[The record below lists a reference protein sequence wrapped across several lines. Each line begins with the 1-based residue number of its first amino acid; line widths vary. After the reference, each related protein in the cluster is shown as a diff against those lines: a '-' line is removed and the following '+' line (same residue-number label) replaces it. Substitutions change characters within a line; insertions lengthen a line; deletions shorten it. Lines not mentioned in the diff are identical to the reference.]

1 MPKFSENVIHLAINF
16 IRSVEAEMG
25 SLGQDKVFAM
35 LDAFDPDLRNDILMT
50 LFIEDD
56 NLPINVYVRKNPMFT
71 GQYQKINA
79 IKEIRAASGYGLKQA
94 KDVTDAADLS
104 QIALVEV
111 VGYEKKRSLI
121 SGLAGTGYEVV

>member
-1 MPKFSENVIHLAINF
+1 MAKFSENVIHLAINF
-16 IRSVEAEMG
+16 IRSVESELG

-35 LDAFDPDLRNDILMT
+35 LDAFDPELRNDILMT

-56 NLPINVYVRKNPMFT
+56 NLPINVYVRKNPNFT

-111 VGYEKKRSLI
+111 VGYEKKRNLI
-121 SGLAGTGYEVV
+121 SGLVGTGYEVV

>member
-1 MPKFSENVIHLAINF
+1 MPKFSENVIHTAINF
-16 IRSVEAEMG
+16 IRSIESELG

-35 LDAFDPDLRNDILMT
+35 LDAFDPELRNHILMT

-56 NLPINVYVRKNPMFT
+56 NLPVNVYVRKNPNFT

-79 IKEIRAASGYGLKQA
+79 IKAIREASGYGLKQA

-121 SGLAGTGYEVV
+121 NGLIGTGYEVV

>member
-1 MPKFSENVIHLAINF
+1 MPKFSENVIHNAINF
-16 IRSVEAEMG
+16 IRVVESEMG

-35 LDAFDPDLRNDILMT
+35 LDAFDPDLRNEILMT
-50 LFIEDD
+50 LFIADD
-56 NLPINVYVRKNPMFT
+56 TVPMNVYVRKNPMFT

-79 IKEIRAASGYGLKQA
+79 IRAIRVASGYGLKQA

-111 VGYEKKRSLI
+111 VGYEKKRTLI
-121 SGLAGTGYEVV
+121 NELVATGYEVV

>member
-1 MPKFSENVIHLAINF
+1 MPKFSENVIHNAINF
-16 IRSVEAEMG
+16 IRVVESEMG

-35 LDAFDPDLRNDILMT
+35 LDAFDPDLRNEIFMT
-50 LFIEDD
+50 LFIADD
-56 NLPINVYVRKNPMFT
+56 TVPMNVYVRKNPMFT

-79 IKEIRAASGYGLKQA
+79 IRAIRQASGYGLKQA

-111 VGYEKKRSLI
+111 VGYEKKRTLI
-121 SGLAGTGYEVV
+121 NELVATGYEVV

>member
-25 SLGQDKVFAM
+25 SLGQDKVFAI

>member
-1 MPKFSENVIHLAINF
+1 MPKFSENVIHNAINF
-16 IRSVEAEMG
+16 IRVVESEMG

-35 LDAFDPDLRNDILMT
+35 LDAFDPDLRNEIFMT
-50 LFIEDD
+50 LFIADD
-56 NLPINVYVRKNPMFT
+56 TVPMNVYVRKNPMFT

-79 IKEIRAASGYGLKQA
+79 IRAIREASGYGLKQA

-111 VGYEKKRSLI
+111 VGYEKKRTLI
-121 SGLAGTGYEVV
+121 NELVATGYEVV

>member
-1 MPKFSENVIHLAINF
+1 MPKFSENVIHQAINF
-16 IRSVEAEMG
+16 IRNVEAEMG

-35 LDAFDPDLRNDILMT
+35 LDAFDPELRNDILMT

-56 NLPINVYVRKNPMFT
+56 NLPINVYVRKNPNFT

-111 VGYEKKRSLI
+111 VGYEKKRNLI
-121 SGLAGTGYEVV
+121 SGLVGTGYEVV